1 MLTALEERALH
12 DRLGAL
18 APISPKTWR
27 AIVGL
32 GTRASLAKGEYFS
45 EPGAKATRFAV
56 VLSGLLRHYYL
67 DAGGRE
73 SIKAFRGP
81 MELSGP
87 YAEIIQRR
95 PSRTFI
101 EALTDAEL
109 FVFEVAEVDAAAES
123 SLELQRLV
131 RRFVEVQFV
140 SKEQR
145 EYEFL
150 LLTAEQR
157 YRQFCASLPALLEHI
172 PQHQIA
178 SYIGITPV
186 ALSRIRARGR
196 TKRSSGP

>member
-18 APISPKTWR
+18 APISPKTWK
-27 AIVGL
+27 AIVAL
-32 GTRASLAKGEYFS
+32 GSRMSLAKGEYFS
-45 EPGAKATRFAV
+45 QPGEKATRFAV
-56 VLSGLLRHYYL
+56 VISGLLRHYYL
-67 DAGGRE
+67 DSAGKE
-73 SIKAFRGP
+73 SVKAFRGP

-87 YAEIIQRR
+87 YAEIIQGR

-101 EALTDAEL
+101 EALTASEL
-109 FVFEVAEVDAAAES
+109 FVFEVAQVDAAAES
-123 SLELQRLV
+123 SLELQRLF

-140 SKEQR
+140 AKEQR

-150 LLTAEQR
+150 LLTAEER
-157 YRQFCASLPALLEHI
+157 YRQFCASLPELLQHI

-186 ALSRIRARGR
+186 ALSRIRGRGR
-196 TKRSSGP
+196 GKRQ

>member
-18 APISPKTWR
+18 APISAKTWK
-27 AIVGL
+27 AIVAL
-32 GTRASLAKGEYFS
+32 GSRMSLATGEYFS
-45 EPGAKATRFAV
+45 QPGEKATRFAV
-56 VLSGLLRHYYL
+56 VISGLLRHYYL
-67 DAGGRE
+67 DAAGKE
-73 SIKAFRGP
+73 SVKAFRGP

-87 YAEIIQRR
+87 YAEIIQGR

-101 EALTDAEL
+101 EALTAAEL

-123 SLELQRLV
+123 SLELQRLF

-140 SKEQR
+140 AKEQR

-150 LLTAEQR
+150 LLTAEER
-157 YRQFCASLPALLEHI
+157 YRQFRASLPELLQHI

-186 ALSRIRARGR
+186 ALSRIRGRGR
-196 TKRSSGP
+196 GKHQ

>member
-18 APISPKTWR
+18 APISPKTWK
-27 AIVGL
+27 AIVAL
-32 GTRASLAKGEYFS
+32 GSRMSLAKGEYFS
-45 EPGAKATRFAV
+45 QPGEKATRFAV
-56 VLSGLLRHYYL
+56 VISGLLRHYYL
-67 DAGGRE
+67 DAAGKE
-73 SIKAFRGP
+73 SVKAFRGP

-87 YAEIIQRR
+87 YAEIIQGR

-123 SLELQRLV
+123 SLELQRLF

-140 SKEQR
+140 AKEQR

-150 LLTAEQR
+150 LLTAEER
-157 YRQFCASLPALLEHI
+157 YRQFCASLPELLQHI

-196 TKRSSGP
+196 SKR

>member
-18 APISPKTWR
+18 APISPKTWK
-27 AIVGL
+27 AIVAL
-32 GTRASLAKGEYFS
+32 GSRMSLAKGEYFS
-45 EPGAKATRFAV
+45 QPGEKATRFAV
-56 VLSGLLRHYYL
+56 VISGLLRHYYL
-67 DAGGRE
+67 DSAGKE
-73 SIKAFRGP
+73 SVKAFRGP

-87 YAEIIQRR
+87 YAEIIQGR

-101 EALTDAEL
+101 EALTASEL

-123 SLELQRLV
+123 SLELQRLF

-140 SKEQR
+140 AKEQR

-150 LLTAEQR
+150 LLTAEER
-157 YRQFCASLPALLEHI
+157 YRQFCASLPELLQHI

-186 ALSRIRARGR
+186 ALSRIRGRGR
-196 TKRSSGP
+196 GKRQ